1 MISTLTR
8 LATSR
13 LSFSSLASHTS
24 SSLRSAAI
32 ACKLRPASIIV
43 AFLSTMSLVSSSSA
57 ASPSAAAT
65 TPAFLSANTMKKQ
78 LNQPLLSP
86 AFVVQMSSKP
96 IIQHHDSSSV
106 PSLADSIVSS
116 EDFTGKSLWQ
126 TLVRTFV
133 RNRL

>member
-1 MISTLTR
+1 
-8 LATSR
+8 
-13 LSFSSLASHTS
+13 
-24 SSLRSAAI
+24 
-32 ACKLRPASIIV
+32 
-43 AFLSTMSLVSSSSA
+43 
-57 ASPSAAAT
+57 
-65 TPAFLSANTMKKQ
+65 MKKR
-78 LNQPLLSP
+78 LNQPLLDP